1 MRALHGLSWRPRL
14 GSRLETAEALPAPE
28 TFSAIDAALAQRF
41 APAMASFARKPTF
54 APEEIL
60 MDAIMYEAALD
71 PRAAP
76 AIIIGNRDL
85 RRLRS
90 IVERHAGGVDG
101 AEVERLQAQLS
112 HAIIVPQWHLPSD
125 VVALDSTVVIEDLTA
140 GRRRD
145 VVLVEPEDA
154 NAPRG
159 LISVLA
165 PVGIAILGAAEGET
179 VLVEKPQGETSD
191 LRIRTVLPPG
201 HGAA

>member
-1 MRALHGLSWRPRL
+1 
-14 GSRLETAEALPAPE
+14 
-28 TFSAIDAALAQRF
+28 
-41 APAMASFARKPTF
+41 
-54 APEEIL
+54 

-101 AEVERLQAQLS
+101 AEVERLQAQLN

-140 GRRRD
+140 GRTRD

-191 LRIRTVLPPG
+191 LRIRTVAPPRR
-201 HGAA
+201 GAA

>member
-1 MRALHGLSWRPRL
+1 
-14 GSRLETAEALPAPE
+14 
-28 TFSAIDAALAQRF
+28 
-41 APAMASFARKPTF
+41 
-54 APEEIL
+54 